1 MDQSGKANEDKKYS
15 QGVIDYLFF
24 RAEGIVFNWFKLW
37 WTQVEN
43 ARRVS
48 EEHNWLGMELSNLS
62 ARWKWWSRGVTARA
76 APHPQP
82 FLPKVNS
89 ASSQRRQWQQVKG
102 GGKKRGGGGGKG
114 PATQLHDLNS
124 NQTSFK
130 ACFISASGEIVP
142 PDSSPWQPV
151 SHFRSVMPH
160 YHLAGSH
167 TPAWQVLSAPC
178 DNHSR
183 LMLFIFGVRLALA
196 DWKATSTPWTTST
209 TPHLAIRDDLRRYL
223 LTCV

>member
-1 MDQSGKANEDKKYS
+1 
-15 QGVIDYLFF
+15 
-24 RAEGIVFNWFKLW
+24 
-37 WTQVEN
+37 
-43 ARRVS
+43 
-48 EEHNWLGMELSNLS
+48 MELSNLS
-62 ARWKWWSRGVTARA
+62 ARWKWWSQGGYNQGCSRSRA
-76 APHPQP
+76 
-82 FLPKVNS
+82 L
-89 ASSQRRQWQQVKG
+89 SSQSELCRQPKMPMTSKGRR
-102 GGKKRGGGGGKG
+102 KKRGKEKKS

-160 YHLAGSH
+160 YHLTGSH

-209 TPHLAIRDDLRRYL
+209 TPHLVIRDDLRRYL

>member
-1 MDQSGKANEDKKYS
+1 M
-15 QGVIDYLFF
+15 
-24 RAEGIVFNWFKLW
+24 
-37 WTQVEN
+37 EN
-43 ARRVS
+43 ASRVS
-48 EEHNWLGMELSNLS
+48 KEHNWLGMELSNLS
-62 ARWKWWSRGVTARA
+62 ARWKWWSEGGYSQGCSGPRA
-76 APHPQP
+76 
-82 FLPKVNS
+82 L
-89 ASSQRRQWQQVKG
+89 SSQSELCQQPKTTTTTSKG
-102 GGKKRGGGGGKG
+102 RGKKGRKKKKKG

-178 DNHSR
+178 DNRSR

-209 TPHLAIRDDLRRYL
+209 TPHMVIRDDLRRYL

>member
-1 MDQSGKANEDKKYS
+1 M
-15 QGVIDYLFF
+15 
-24 RAEGIVFNWFKLW
+24 
-37 WTQVEN
+37 EN
-43 ARRVS
+43 ASRVS
-48 EEHNWLGMELSNLS
+48 TEHNWLGMELSNLS
-62 ARWKWWSRGVTARA
+62 ARWRWCSQGGSSRGCTEPKALSFQSELCQ
-76 APHPQP
+76 QP
-82 FLPKVNS
+82 KTTTRKG
-89 ASSQRRQWQQVKG
+89 RRKKRERE
-102 GGKKRGGGGGKG
+102 GGKKKG

-178 DNHSR
+178 DNRSR

-209 TPHLAIRDDLRRYL
+209 TPHSVVRDDLRRYL

>member
-1 MDQSGKANEDKKYS
+1 MQAELARSIIDWAWNWVTSQHAGSG
-15 QGVIDYLFF
+15 G
-24 RAEGIVFNWFKLW
+24 
-37 WTQVEN
+37 
-43 ARRVS
+43 ARR
-48 EEHNWLGMELSNLS
+48 
-62 ARWKWWSRGVTARA
+62 VTARA
-76 APHPQP
+76 ALDPEP
-82 FLPKVNS
+82 FLPEVNS
-89 ASSQRRQWQQVKG
+89 ASSQRRQRQQVKAG
-102 GGKKRGGGGGKG
+102 EEKGGKKKKG

-178 DNHSR
+178 DNRSR

-209 TPHLAIRDDLRRYL
+209 TPYLVIRDDLRRYL